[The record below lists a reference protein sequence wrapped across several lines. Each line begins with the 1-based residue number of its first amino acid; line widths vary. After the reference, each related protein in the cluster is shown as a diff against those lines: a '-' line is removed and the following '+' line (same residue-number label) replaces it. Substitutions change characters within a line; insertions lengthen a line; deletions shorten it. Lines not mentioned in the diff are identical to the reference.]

1 MSSPLARVG
10 IVFVAVVVTASILVL
25 VGGGK
30 LSTAQTAQ
38 RLKRVVTPRSKV
50 SCVKGSWGWDYSC
63 RVTPARGSGMTPFT
77 TLVEVDSNRI
87 VDLGG

>member
-1 MSSPLARVG
+1 LQP
-10 IVFVAVVVTASILVL
+10 
-25 VGGGK
+25 
-30 LSTAQTAQ
+30 
-38 RLKRVVTPRSKV
+38 VVTPRSKV